1 MTRASIQS
9 RRKALY
15 DAAARGKR
23 WTRESRREFQ
33 ILTHALLALEIK
45 ERARK

>member
-1 MTRASIQS
+1 MTRATIQS

-23 WTRESRREFQ
+23 WTLEMRRELVV
-33 ILTHALLALEIK
+33 LTARLLAFDIE
-45 ERARK
+45 ERVK